1 MSTNEILRVLDLLQ
15 ANNEPVS
22 LDGIYVCS
30 YYTDKNELQKDLME
44 LVESGVLCWIHD
56 NTYTRALISG
66 PTKER
71 ANAMWAAVAHDQS
84 QDNLSWPAM

>member
-15 ANNEPVS
+15 ANNEPCS

-44 LVESGVLCWIHD
+44 LVESGILAWLSD
-56 NTYTRALISG
+56 NTYTRAIVSGG
-66 PTKER
+66 PT
-71 ANAMWAAVAHDQS
+71 AVMWAAIAHDQA